1 MKKLPKI
8 YKQDI
13 KKKINNN
20 HSVYYSNT
28 KDIKPE
34 ILTINVDEF
43 LDVLFKE
50 PGYIFNKALLIKT
63 KDKTYDTAIVKKSDH
78 YLYTLSDDKIKIN
91 DIVSIERK

>member
-13 KKKINNN
+13 KKRINNN
-20 HSVYYSNT
+20 HTVYYSNT
-28 KDIKPE
+28 KEQKSE
-34 ILTINVDEF
+34 ILTIDVDEF
-43 LDVLFKE
+43 LEGLFKE
-50 PGYIFNKALLIKT
+50 AGYIFNKALIIKT
-63 KDKTYDTAIVKKSDH
+63 RDKTYDTAIVKKSDQ